1 MLRLPS
7 AVRVFICTLP
17 TDMRRGFDALAAMVK
32 QHFAQDPL
40 CGHLFV
46 FRSRSA
52 DRMKILSWDRDG
64 FALWYKRLEK
74 GTFRLP
80 PAVEGAAGIEVTSA
94 DLLLL
99 LEGVELSS
107 VRRRPRFA
115 PQKI

>member
-7 AVRVFICTLP
+7 SVRVFLCTLP

-32 QHFAQDPL
+32 QHFAQDAL

-46 FRSRSA
+46 FRSRAA
-52 DRMKILSWDRDG
+52 DRMKILVWEGDG

-80 PAVEGAAGIEVTSA
+80 PAPEGTTGIEVTSA

-99 LEGVELSS
+99 LEGVEPGA
-107 VRRRPRFA
+107 RRRPRLVL
-115 PQKI
+115 QKN